1 MATTNSAAAIVAPVA
16 PIPVKSPVSMN
27 ELTTILIKHY
37 GLHKGRYDLLVEY
50 QIGVGPVGPN
60 PASLVPGVMFGFGRV
75 GLLEAKGD
83 GPTSVD
89 AAVVNPAP
97 VKPKKVAV
105 AAAKTTR
112 KKPAG

>member
-1 MATTNSAAAIVAPVA
+1 MSTTNSTTVLGTPV
-16 PIPVKSPVSMN
+16 PVKSPVSTR
-27 ELTTILIKHY
+27 ELTTLLIKHY
-37 GLHKGRYDLLVEY
+37 DLHEGRYDLLVEY
-50 QIGVGPVGPN
+50 QIGVGPVGPD

-97 VKPKKVAV
+97 VKQKKAAV
-105 AAAKTTR
+105 MAAKTRR
-112 KKPAG
+112 KKPVV

>member
-1 MATTNSAAAIVAPVA
+1 MSTTNSTTVVGTPV
-16 PIPVKSPVSMN
+16 PVKSPVSTR
-27 ELTTILIKHY
+27 ELTTLLIKHY
-37 GLHKGRYDLLVEY
+37 GLHEGRYDLLVEY
-50 QIGVGPVGPN
+50 QIGAGPVGPD

-97 VKPKKVAV
+97 VKRTRAV
-105 AAAKTTR
+105 AA
-112 KKPAG
+112 KPAAARKQRTT